1 MDNEYNFGKYIRLIR
16 VKREIAVKDL
26 AAKIEI
32 SSSYLSKIETGK
44 KKAPHDEKF
53 LVKLSESLDVDYK
66 QLALKARI
74 NNIIESDN
82 MEMLGRR
89 KNNVIRLLKISS
101 IVDDGI
107 FIKACIAFVREIQNN
122 NVNNKNSH

>member
-1 MDNEYNFGKYIRLIR
+1 
-16 VKREIAVKDL
+16 
-26 AAKIEI
+26 
-32 SSSYLSKIETGK
+32 
-44 KKAPHDEKF
+44 
-53 LVKLSESLDVDYK
+53 
-66 QLALKARI
+66 
-74 NNIIESDN
+74 

-101 IVDDGI
+101 KVDDGI

>member
-26 AAKIEI
+26 AA
-32 SSSYLSKIETGK
+32 KIETGK

-101 IVDDGI
+101 KVDDGI